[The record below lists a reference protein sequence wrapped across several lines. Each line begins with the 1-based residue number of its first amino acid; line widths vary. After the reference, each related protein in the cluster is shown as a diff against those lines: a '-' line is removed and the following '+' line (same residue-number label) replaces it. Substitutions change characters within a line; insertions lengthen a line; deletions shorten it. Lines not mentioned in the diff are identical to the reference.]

1 MEVLK
6 TNTKTR
12 KREATRKRRTT
23 FISAFRG
30 RRRKFQ
36 TNDLIIVMGDMNG
49 KIGADNTDNNRT
61 MGKHGCGT
69 MNENGERL
77 VYLCSINDIV
87 IGGTLFP
94 HHEIHKLTRYSPNG
108 RDKNQIDHLIFNGKW
123 RRSLQGVEVGT
134 GDDISSDHH
143 LGTALVKV
151 KLKRAGPW
159 IKGHSGFDVGKL
171 SGPVV
176 RKTFIPRVKN
186 RFLALADLDQ
196 EERRTA
202 EEAGDGTELFLHA
215 F

>member
-1 MEVLK
+1 M
-6 TNTKTR
+6 
-12 KREATRKRRTT
+12 
-23 FISAFRG
+23 
-30 RRRKFQ
+30 
-36 TNDLIIVMGDMNG
+36 
-49 KIGADNTDNNRT
+49 
-61 MGKHGCGT
+61 
-69 MNENGERL
+69 
-77 VYLCSINDIV
+77 
-87 IGGTLFP
+87 
-94 HHEIHKLTRYSPNG
+94 
-108 RDKNQIDHLIFNGKW
+108 
-123 RRSLQGVEVGT
+123 GT
-134 GDDISSDHH
+134 GYDISSDHH
-143 LGTALVKV
+143 LGTDLVKV